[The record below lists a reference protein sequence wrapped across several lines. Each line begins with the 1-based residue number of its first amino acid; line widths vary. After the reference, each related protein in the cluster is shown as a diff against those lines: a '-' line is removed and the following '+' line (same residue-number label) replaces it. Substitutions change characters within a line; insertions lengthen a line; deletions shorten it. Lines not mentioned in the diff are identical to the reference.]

1 MIALGRPEALPFLL
15 LYPSLAPDMVRIEKL
30 RVWGVVEEREEQR
43 DRAFCHRG
51 LESSS
56 ALPIGLLSVDR
67 EKKKSSGIHAQ
78 NY

>member
-1 MIALGRPEALPFLL
+1 
-15 LYPSLAPDMVRIEKL
+15 MVGIEKL
-30 RVWGVVEEREEQR
+30 RVGGVVEEREEQR

-67 EKKKSSGIHAQ
+67 EKKNLRVFTHKIIEIVLVSILHL
-78 NY
+78 